1 MARKLIVV
9 IFVFTLAALELLA
22 VRQAQIN
29 TVNEMTKLNQLIS
42 KHETTLDTLR
52 LAIEEQC
59 SSESLG
65 IITTEIASAQLASD
79 E

>member
-29 TVNEMTKLNQLIS
+29 TVNEMTNLHQIIS
-42 KHETTLDTLR
+42 KHETTLDT
-52 LAIEEQC
+52 
-59 SSESLG
+59 
-65 IITTEIASAQLASD
+65 
-79 E
+79 